1 MSTTS
6 YSTLQDTSL
15 SAVAEASPIHA
26 LDCFCLAVGASME
39 NTTTSN
45 TTSNTTTSHKGGN
58 TMENTTTT
66 TSTTTSN
73 SNSKR
78 NGRKASN
85 SKRNASTTS
94 KASAPKEASTTTSN
108 SLPDTLPA
116 VANAGISA
124 KGMEQDASTSL
135 LFQYHIRKGLE
146 IYGGACSICQLYNY
160 LRGDNPLRLEKD
172 GSPKQDNLPRW
183 RGLGSSKL
191 FRANTQ
197 GTLLEYTNKVC
208 SNGRIRSIV
217 KAGPMLQEFPAAK

>member
-1 MSTTS
+1 
-6 YSTLQDTSL
+6 
-15 SAVAEASPIHA
+15 
-26 LDCFCLAVGASME
+26 ME
-39 NTTTSN
+39 NSN
-45 TTSNTTTSHKGGN
+45 TTSNTSHKGGN
-58 TMENTTTT
+58 TMENTTSNA
-66 TSTTTSN
+66 STT

-94 KASAPKEASTTTSN
+94 KANSNASNAPT
-108 SLPDTLPA
+108 LPENLPA

-146 IYGGACSICQLYNY
+146 MYGGACTICQLYNY

-208 SNGRIRSIV
+208 ANGRIRSIV
-217 KAGPMLQEFPAAK
+217 KAGPMLQEFPSK